1 MHVEEN
7 IKMNHK
13 EKGWG
18 RSWINIRESIRV
30 F

>member
-1 MHVEEN
+1 MEEN

-13 EKGWG
+13 EKGWWC